1 MKIAI
6 MGFGVVGSGI
16 GEIISTS
23 EDSLKKKCG
32 EAIEIVK
39 ILDLGDFPDSK
50 FDCFTKDF
58 NDILNDPEIELVA
71 EVMGGTKPAYD
82 FTKQLLLAGKNV
94 VTSNKELV
102 AKHGTEL
109 LQIA

>member
-23 EDSLKKKCG
+23 EDSLEKKCG

-39 ILDLGDFPDSK
+39 IL
-50 FDCFTKDF
+50 
-58 NDILNDPEIELVA
+58 EL
-71 EVMGGTKPAYD
+71 
-82 FTKQLLLAGKNV
+82 
-94 VTSNKELV
+94 
-102 AKHGTEL
+102 
-109 LQIA
+109 